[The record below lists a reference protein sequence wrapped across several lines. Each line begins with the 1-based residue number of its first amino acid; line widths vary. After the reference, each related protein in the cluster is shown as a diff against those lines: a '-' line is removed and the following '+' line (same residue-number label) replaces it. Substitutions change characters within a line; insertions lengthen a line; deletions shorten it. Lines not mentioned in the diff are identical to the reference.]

1 MVVWVKTQP
10 SLTSRVPGR
19 PPRGFSDTAGGLGG
33 HDGNARA
40 VHFDVEQGHGGGGDV
55 RQVELLGALDRH
67 LLAGFDVGAE
77 GLGMAFDGLGGNV
90 ETGQDVE
97 LFTALL
103 ERSFAAHQRHHA
115 AHAGRAG
122 GACDVEFAVTRALSP
137 AACRAEVVGALETH
151 LAHHGG
157 ELFGASIAVASL
169 LTAGAGDSGR
179 HGLGGRQQL
188 AQQRGPGA
196 MHGAANRRLDG
207 FEIEGVAAALA
218 AEDDPEQLR
227 HFLGDFVAD
236 GFGRFFSWGVGVSSA
251 GRRRQ
256 MLSLTSSNC
265 RLSCWKR

>member
-1 MVVWVKTQP
+1 
-10 SLTSRVPGR
+10 
-19 PPRGFSDTAGGLGG
+19 
-33 HDGNARA
+33 
-40 VHFDVEQGHGGGGDV
+40 
-55 RQVELLGALDRH
+55 
-67 LLAGFDVGAE
+67 
-77 GLGMAFDGLGGNV
+77 MAFDGLGGNV

-236 GFGRFFSWGVGVSSA
+236 GFGRFFFL
-251 GRRRQ
+251 GRRGVFGGSQTANAFVDIEQLPAELLEAMKLGHLAFGLAAIRGRREG
-256 MLSLTSSNC
+256 LSYGLAAHFFGEAEMRTMG
-265 RLSCWKR
+265 RLVGLVAAAIRFAAAAAGGGNRAAAKVS

>member
-1 MVVWVKTQP
+1 M
-10 SLTSRVPGR
+10 
-19 PPRGFSDTAGGLGG
+19 
-33 HDGNARA
+33 
-40 VHFDVEQGHGGGGDV
+40 

-169 LTAGAGDSGR
+169 LTAGAGIRDGTVSEDDSNLLSSVVSAR
-179 HGLGGRQQL
+179 CMVPRT
-188 AQQRGPGA
+188 AVSTASRSRGSPRRWPRKMTPSSCVTSWATSWRMVSAVFFPGA
-196 MHGAANRRLDG
+196 SGCLRR
-207 FEIEGVAAALA
+207 
-218 AEDDPEQLR
+218 
-227 HFLGDFVAD
+227 VAD
-236 GFGRFFSWGVGVSSA
+236 GKCFR
-251 GRRRQ
+251 
-256 MLSLTSSNC
+256 
-265 RLSCWKR
+265 